1 MRHEVD
7 PAAREIDSADLACW
21 LLFFLESHGATVQ
34 LTPTQHVHVNLDT
47 MPGLTAD
54 VVGRWA
60 PTITVLLPEFR
71 EILLARR
78 EATDA
83 ADPIHRAH

>member
-1 MRHEVD
+1 MTDYVVD
-7 PAAREIDSADLACW
+7 PTARGINSDDLATW
-21 LLFFLESHGATVQ
+21 LLFFLEAHGATITVG
-34 LTPTQHVHVNLDT
+34 PTQNVHVDLNT

-60 PTITVLLPEFR
+60 PVITNVLPEMR

-78 EATDA
+78 HE
-83 ADPIHRAH
+83 